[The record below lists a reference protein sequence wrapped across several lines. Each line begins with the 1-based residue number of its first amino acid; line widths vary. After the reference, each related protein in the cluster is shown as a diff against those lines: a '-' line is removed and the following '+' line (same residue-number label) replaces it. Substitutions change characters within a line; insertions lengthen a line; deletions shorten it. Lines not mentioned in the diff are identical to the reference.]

1 MSFRLTKCA
10 GSNDRLYPPAHLVVT
25 RNLKTSLYQKLFD
38 VLTGKDQRPEWSKL
52 SPDTRQAIREIL
64 DETQRDLPD
73 YWRTDQST
81 KPAR

>member
-1 MSFRLTKCA
+1 MSSRLTKCA

-52 SPDTRQAIREIL
+52 SPDTRQAIREFL
-64 DETQRDLPD
+64 VETQRDLHGE
-73 YWRTDQST
+73 QN
-81 KPAR
+81 